1 MDINIELFRNKLQL
15 QRYSENSIRS
25 YLNCIQQLNK
35 FFKDYRPEE
44 ISIELIDRH
53 VQWLIEDKEIS
64 KSYQKQILIAVQKYF
79 DLVVNL
85 KLDLSKIYPKHQDI
99 HLPNCI
105 SKINIKAMIENTQ
118 NLKHKTILCLMY
130 SGGLRPNELLNLTI
144 NDIDT
149 QNCTINIKQVKDKKS
164 RTVMCSDTLREMLP
178 RYYEKYKPKH
188 FVFEGQ
194 NGLAYTEKSLQQV
207 VKLAAIRAGINFQV
221 TPLCL
226 RHSFATHLIDN
237 GTDIH
242 YVQELLGHQSIKTTE
257 IYTHTSDVSNTKIKS
272 PLDLL

>member
-35 FFKDYRPEE
+35 FFKNYRPEE

-207 VKLAAIRAGINFQV
+207 VKLAAIRAGINFPV